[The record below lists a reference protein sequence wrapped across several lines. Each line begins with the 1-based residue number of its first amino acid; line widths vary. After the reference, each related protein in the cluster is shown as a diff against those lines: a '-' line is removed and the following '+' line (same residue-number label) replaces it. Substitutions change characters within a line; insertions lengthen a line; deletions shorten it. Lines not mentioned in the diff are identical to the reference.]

1 MSADLLEVE
10 ITESAIM
17 EDPDRSLSTLT
28 ALNRL
33 GLHTAI
39 DDFGAGY
46 SSLAYLARLP
56 VDISKIDR
64 SFVLELAK
72 VGNGASQE
80 ATVVRA
86 MIDLAHSLGLQVVAE
101 GTENRQ
107 MFDLITAMRCD
118 FAQGFYL
125 GVPVPAHD
133 IQIHRS
139 QASGE

>member
-1 MSADLLEVE
+1 M
-10 ITESAIM
+10 
-17 EDPDRSLSTLT
+17 
-28 ALNRL
+28 
-33 GLHTAI
+33 HTAI

-86 MIDLAHSLGLQVVAE
+86 MIDFAHSPGLQVVAE
-101 GTENRQ
+101 GIENRQ

-125 GVPVPAHD
+125 GAPVPAHD